1 MPNEK
6 LTALL
11 EKNGLGE
18 GFNAQ
23 LADSN
28 NTPMVRKIR
37 NRTPG
42 METFVRFETY
52 EEDTVALIFAGGEC
66 ESCAT
71 GEGRYERTG
80 PIRDVGIADMG
91 LALILK
97 DTEHYYVL
105 NLDKAIS
112 LP

>member
-1 MPNEK
+1 MPNKK
-6 LTALL
+6 LTDLL
-11 EKNGLGE
+11 EKNALDK
-18 GFNAQ
+18 GFNAL

-28 NTPMVRKIR
+28 NTPLVRKIR
-37 NRTPG
+37 SRSPG
-42 METFVRFETY
+42 METFVRFE
-52 EEDTVALIFAGGEC
+52 EENGELVALLFAGGEC

-80 PIRDVGIADMG
+80 AIVDVAVADMG

-97 DTEHYYVL
+97 EQEYRYVL